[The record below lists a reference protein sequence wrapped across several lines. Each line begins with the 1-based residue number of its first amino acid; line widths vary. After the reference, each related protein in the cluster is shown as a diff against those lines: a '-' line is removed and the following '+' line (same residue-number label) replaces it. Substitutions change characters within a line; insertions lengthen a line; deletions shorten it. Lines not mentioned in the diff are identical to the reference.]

1 MKKIH
6 GITLKKDTAIAGEFF
21 EKGDE
26 LFVPEDVSQE
36 NAEKLLK
43 MVNRATEI
51 KADGEE
57 DETPEADGGN
67 VPDKQPAINSV
78 QLLSLLDKK
87 ASEIEKA
94 VRERKDDKPVV
105 SDEDLA
111 RLYKAEEDGNTRKNV
126 VHVLEA
132 EMKAR
137 DLKKEGL
144 FSKFFGNKS

>member
-6 GITLKKDTAIAGEFF
+6 GIVLTKDTAIAGEFF
-21 EKGDE
+21 EKDDE
-26 LFVPEDVSQE
+26 LFVPEDISQE
-36 NAEKLLK
+36 NAELLLT
-43 MVNRATEI
+43 MGTRATEI

-57 DETPEADGGN
+57 DKKPEADGAN
-67 VPDKQPAINSV
+67 VPGNKPDEVPAE
-78 QLLSLLDKK
+78 LLSLLDMK

-126 VHVLEA
+126 VHILEA
-132 EMKAR
+132 EMNAR
-137 DLKKEGL
+137 DPKKDGF
-144 FSKFFGNKS
+144 FSKIFG